1 MIQIKISALEKFS
14 ATREKWNFY
23 LIILD
28 LLKGLPSIAG
38 PMWHLFKW
46 KARTVS
52 FV

>member
-1 MIQIKISALEKFS
+1 MIQSKISSLEKFFPS
-14 ATREKWNFY
+14 GEII

-28 LLKGLPSIAG
+28 LLKGLPSLSD
-38 PMWHLFKW
+38 LFKW